1 MYRCIARIFLGVSV
15 LAISVGCMAPV
26 YNVTDRPIV
35 PSGGKPRTLE
45 EVRAAI
51 LEAGRARHWTMRAI
65 EPGHIEATVR
75 PSGRLAVVDIKYS
88 PTSYSITYKK
98 TEGVEYD
105 GTKIY
110 SRYNTWIENL
120 RQEIDKRL

>member
-1 MYRCIARIFLGVSV
+1 MYRCAARIFLGVSV

-26 YNVTDRPIV
+26 YNVANRPIV
-35 PSGGKPRTLE
+35 PAGGKPKTLN
-45 EVRAAI
+45 EVKAAI
-51 LEAGRARHWTMRAI
+51 LEAGRARRWTMTEI
-65 EPGHIEATVR
+65 EPGHLEATVR
-75 PSGRLAVVDIKYS
+75 PGGRVAVVDIRYS
-88 PTSYSITYKK
+88 TTSYSISYKR

-120 RQEIDKRL
+120 QQEIDKRL